1 MIGASTLLGVSMEES
16 GVTKVISVRL
26 ENRDETSAIPIE
38 TYAEEEVEAEDGR
51 QLPQGVDDPALVSAE
66 DLRPIR
72 GGLSESRS
80 GSQTGNTS
88 EGQTDS
94 PSGNS
99 SDITENFVKDGNP

>member
-26 ENRDETSAIPIE
+26 ENRDETSAIPLE

-72 GGLSESRS
+72 GGLS
-80 GSQTGNTS
+80 GTQTGNTS
-88 EGQTDS
+88 DGQAENASGNQSGTQTDNHS
-94 PSGNS
+94 QQ
-99 SDITENFVKDGNP
+99 F